1 MKVTQEKLPASQL
14 GLEIEI
20 TPEMSKQAY
29 EKTVREFA
37 RTVNIPGFR
46 KGKVPRQVLIQRLG
60 SVRIKMA
67 VLEDLIDTGVRQA
80 VDQEKIEA
88 IGNFQLRSSFDELTE
103 RFEPGKALTFS
114 AAVDVP
120 PGVDI
125 QNYSG
130 LSFKAEEV
138 TYDASKVDDI
148 LEDYRNRVA
157 TLVPVEERAVQMGD
171 IAIVDFSGTYIPSE
185 GADST
190 DIPGGSAQDFQLEM
204 KEGQFIEGFV
214 EGVVGM
220 GVGESKELNLTFPE
234 GYPQE
239 DLAGKPAVFSI
250 TLKELKEKELP
261 DLDDDF
267 AQEVSEFETLQEL
280 RETLEK
286 RFQDE
291 AEQKTKDNKNAAIF
305 EELLKHIE
313 VELPESM
320 IKREVDFLVTQ
331 TVMRL
336 ENQGLDIRKT
346 LTQELVEGMRD
357 RARPEAVTRLK
368 RTLGLGEIAKRESIG
383 VSNDELEAKIQ
394 EFMQTY
400 KEQDVD
406 PERVRKVLEDELL
419 EDKVLEWL
427 ETNGTF
433 ELVPEGTLTTDET
446 DSSDDSETPP
456 EESIQDVAS
465 EASSDVESEAA
476 EVDTSVVVDVEA
488 SPVEDVPSSPDEQP
502 VDEQPVDELEMSD
515 ESMTSKEESSSKK
528 KAAKTSKSTKSKKTS
543 TEAKKSSKKDDTD
556 TETAENSES

>member
-60 SVRIKMA
+60 SARIKMA

-80 VDQEKIEA
+80 VDQEKIDA

-120 PGVDI
+120 PDVAI
-125 QNYSG
+125 QDYNG
-130 LSFKAEEV
+130 LNFRAEEIA
-138 TYDASKVDDI
+138 YDASKVDDV

-157 TLVPVEERAVQMGD
+157 TLVPVEDRTVQMGD
-171 IAIVDFSGTYIPSE
+171 IAIVDFSGTYTPSE
-185 GADST
+185 GEEST
-190 DIPGGSAQDFQLEM
+190 EIPGGSAQDFQLEM

-234 GYPQE
+234 SYPQE

-250 TLKELKEKELP
+250 TLKEVKEKELP

-320 IKREVDFLVTQ
+320 IKREVEFLVTQ

-368 RTLGLGEIAKRESIG
+368 RTLALGEIAKRESVE

-394 EFMQTY
+394 EFMTTY
-400 KEQDVD
+400 KDQDVD

-419 EDKVLEWL
+419 EDKVLGWL

-433 ELVPEGTLTTDET
+433 ELVPEGTLTTEET
-446 DSSDDSETPP
+446 DTSDDSEARP
-456 EESIQDVAS
+456 EELTQDTAS
-465 EASSDVESEAA
+465 EVGSDIEPEPV

-488 SPVEDVPSSPDEQP
+488 SPVEDVPSSPDEQV
-502 VDEQPVDELEMSD
+502 VDESITSD
-515 ESMTSKEESSSKK
+515 ESTTNKEESSSKK
-528 KAAKTSKSTKSKKTS
+528 KATKTGKSTKSKKTS
-543 TEAKKSSKKDDTD
+543 TQAKKSSKKDDAG